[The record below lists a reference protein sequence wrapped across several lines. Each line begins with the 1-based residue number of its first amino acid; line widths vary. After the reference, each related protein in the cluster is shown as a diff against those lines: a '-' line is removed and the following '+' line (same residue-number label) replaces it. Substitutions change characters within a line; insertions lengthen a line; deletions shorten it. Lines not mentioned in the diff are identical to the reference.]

1 MAKRYRALRFS
12 WNSTTIEIDVPV
24 DNETVSREELSV
36 TRQTIDGS
44 RYRFVTGSSE
54 VYSYSFSLVDEE
66 VYTFFNTAYT
76 QGLSVDVTMSIELDD
91 GTFDTFAVIIGK
103 PQWRDETIGT
113 DEKIYG
119 DLTVQVV
126 TA

>member
-1 MAKRYRALRFS
+1 VAKRYRALRFS

-66 VYTFFNTAYT
+66 VFTFFNDAYT
-76 QGLSVDVTMSIELDD
+76 ACLDSEVFMTRELDG
-91 GTFDTFAVIIGK
+91 GTFETFRVIIAR
-103 PQWRDETIGT
+103 PQWRDETVGT

-119 DLTVQVV
+119 DLTVQVSK
-126 TA
+126 A